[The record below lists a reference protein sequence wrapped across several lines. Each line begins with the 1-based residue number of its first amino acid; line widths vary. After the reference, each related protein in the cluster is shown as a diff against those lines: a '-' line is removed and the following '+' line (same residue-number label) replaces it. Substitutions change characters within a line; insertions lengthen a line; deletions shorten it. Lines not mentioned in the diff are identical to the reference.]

1 MALQY
6 STEGLAQWLATCRS
20 LPVTPRSGV
29 PAQRQRSVPCKQ
41 TQRSGFIVV
50 ASLQASLGSS
60 QKGLVRCRPPER
72 MPERHLQHRSRLE
85 PRTEE
90 FWGVD
95 VLSFSSQEA
104 MQASRLAQQVR
115 SAALAFWSG

>member
-1 MALQY
+1 M
-6 STEGLAQWLATCRS
+6 
-20 LPVTPRSGV
+20 TPRSGV
-29 PAQRQRSVPCKQ
+29 PAQRQRSAPCKQ

-90 FWGVD
+90 
-95 VLSFSSQEA
+95 VLGECMCFLSLRR
-104 MQASRLAQQVR
+104 RLCKRRGWHSKSGQLLSPFGPVE
-115 SAALAFWSG
+115 SLATGGSLSTAPSG